1 MKFECGDLERA
12 LAVPELKQEAREH
25 LKNCPACRSE
35 LRLWNEI
42 SSAAGALHED
52 WDSPKLWPRI
62 KSAIAAEPRPRP
74 VWWSDWKVWALA
86 ASIIVA
92 AGLLFWLNRPPG
104 SFGPEQAANRDFL
117 TEQALRDVEKNE
129 AAYTQAIDRLYQ
141 LAQPRLQNASSQL
154 AVNSREK
161 LILLDAA
168 ISDVRANVQQNRFNA
183 SLQMELAALY
193 REKERTLQEL
203 VTNDRKN

>member
-12 LAVPELKQEAREH
+12 LAVPELMQEAREH

-42 SSAAGALHED
+42 SSVAGALHED
-52 WDSPKLWPRI
+52 WDSPQLWPRI

-74 VWWSDWKVWALA
+74 AWRSDWKVWALA
-86 ASIIVA
+86 ASVIVA
-92 AGLLFWLNRPPG
+92 AGLLFWLNRTPG
-104 SFGPEQAANRDFL
+104 SFGREQATNRDFL
-117 TEQALRDVEKNE
+117 TEQALQDVEKNE
-129 AAYTQAIDRLYQ
+129 AAYTEAIDRLYR
-141 LAQPRLQNASSQL
+141 LAQPRLQNASSPL

-161 LILLDAA
+161 LILLDSA

>member
-12 LAVPELKQEAREH
+12 LAVPELMQEAREH
-25 LKNCPACRSE
+25 LKNCPACRNE

-42 SSAAGALHED
+42 SSAAGALHEE
-52 WDSPKLWPRI
+52 WDSPELWPRI

-74 VWWSDWKVWALA
+74 GWWSDWKAWALA

-92 AGLLFWLNRPPG
+92 AGLLFWLNRAPG
-104 SFGPEQAANRDFL
+104 SLGREQAANRDFL

-129 AAYTQAIDRLYQ
+129 AAYAQAIDRLYR
-141 LAQPRLQNASSQL
+141 LAEPRLQDANSPL

-161 LILLDAA
+161 LILLDSA
-168 ISDVRANVQQNRFNA
+168 ISDIRANVQQNRFNA

-193 REKERTLQEL
+193 REKERTLQQL
-203 VTNDRKN
+203 VTHDRTN

>member
-12 LAVPELKQEAREH
+12 LAVPELMQEAREH
-25 LKNCPACRSE
+25 LKNCPACRNE

-42 SSAAGALHED
+42 SSAAGALHEE
-52 WDSPKLWPRI
+52 WDSPELWPRI

-74 VWWSDWKVWALA
+74 VWWSDWKAWALA

-92 AGLLFWLNRPPG
+92 AGLLFWLNRAPG
-104 SFGPEQAANRDFL
+104 SLGREQAANRDFL

-129 AAYTQAIDRLYQ
+129 AAYAQAIDRLYR
-141 LAQPRLQNASSQL
+141 LAEPRLQDANSPL

-161 LILLDAA
+161 LILLDSA
-168 ISDVRANVQQNRFNA
+168 ISDIRANVQQNRFNA

-193 REKERTLQEL
+193 REKERTLQQL
-203 VTNDRKN
+203 VTHDRTN

>member
-12 LAVPELKQEAREH
+12 LAVPELMQEAREH
-25 LKNCPACRSE
+25 LKSCPACRNE

-42 SSAAGALHED
+42 SSAASALHED
-52 WDSPKLWPRI
+52 WDSPELWPRI

-74 VWWSDWKVWALA
+74 AWLSDWKIWALA
-86 ASIIVA
+86 ASIVVA
-92 AGLLFWLNRPPG
+92 AGLLFWLNRAPG
-104 SFGPEQAANRDFL
+104 SVRQEQATNRDFL

-129 AAYTQAIDRLYQ
+129 AAYAQAIDRLYQ
-141 LAQPRLQNASSQL
+141 LAQPRLQNPRSPL

-161 LILLDAA
+161 LILLDSA
-168 ISDVRANVQQNRFNA
+168 ISDLRTNVQQNRFNA

-193 REKERTLQEL
+193 REKERTLQNL
-203 VTNDRKN
+203 VTDDRKN

>member
-12 LAVPELKQEAREH
+12 LAVPELLQEAREH
-25 LKNCPACRSE
+25 VKNCPACRSE

-42 SSAAGALHED
+42 SSAASALHEE
-52 WDSPKLWPRI
+52 WSSPELWPRI
-62 KSAIAAEPRPRP
+62 KSAIALEPRPTP
-74 VWWSDWKVWALA
+74 VWWTDWKVWALA
-86 ASIIVA
+86 ASVIVA
-92 AGLLFWLNRPPG
+92 AGLLFWLNRTPG
-104 SFGPEQAANRDFL
+104 SFSREQAGNRDFL
-117 TEQALRDVEKNE
+117 TEQALQDVEKNE
-129 AAYTQAIDRLYQ
+129 AAYTQAIDRLYR
-141 LAQPRLQNASSQL
+141 LAQPRLQNAGTPL

-161 LILLDAA
+161 LILLDSA
-168 ISDVRANVQQNRFNA
+168 IWDVRANVQQNRFNA

>member
-12 LAVPELKQEAREH
+12 LAVPELMQEAREH
-25 LKNCPACRSE
+25 LKNCPACRNE

-42 SSAAGALHED
+42 SAAAVALHED
-52 WDSPKLWPRI
+52 WDSPELWPRI
-62 KSAIAAEPRPRP
+62 KSAIAAEPRQRP
-74 VWWSDWKVWALA
+74 AWWSDWKMWALA
-86 ASIIVA
+86 ASIVVA
-92 AGLLFWLNRPPG
+92 AGLLFWLNWRPG
-104 SFGPEQAANRDFL
+104 NFRHEQAANRDFL

-141 LAQPRLQNASSQL
+141 LAEPKLQDARTPR
-154 AVNSREK
+154 AVNSRER
-161 LILLDAA
+161 LILLDSA
-168 ISDVRANVQQNRFNA
+168 ISDLRTNVQQNRFNA

>member
-12 LAVPELKQEAREH
+12 LAVPELMQEARDH

-52 WDSPKLWPRI
+52 WASPELWPRI

-92 AGLLFWLNRPPG
+92 AGLLFWLNRAPG
-104 SFGPEQAANRDFL
+104 TFGPEQAANRDFL
-117 TEQALRDVEKNE
+117 TERALQDVEKNE

-141 LAQPRLQNASSQL
+141 LAQPRLQNARSPL

-161 LILLDAA
+161 LILLDSA
-168 ISDVRANVQQNRFNA
+168 ISDVRTNVQQNRFNA

>member
-12 LAVPELKQEAREH
+12 LAVPELLHEAREH
-25 LKNCPACRSE
+25 LKNCPACRNE

-52 WDSPKLWPRI
+52 WDSPELWPRI
-62 KSAIAAEPRPRP
+62 KSAIDAEPRQRP
-74 VWWSDWKVWALA
+74 VWWSDWKMWALA
-86 ASIIVA
+86 ASIVVA
-92 AGLLFWLNRPPG
+92 AGLLFWLNWGPG
-104 SFGPEQAANRDFL
+104 NFGHEQAANRDFL

-129 AAYTQAIDRLYQ
+129 AAYTRAIDRLYQ
-141 LAQPRLQNASSQL
+141 LAEPKLQNARSPL

-161 LILLDAA
+161 LILLDSA
-168 ISDVRANVQQNRFNA
+168 ISDLRTNVQQNRFNA

>member
-12 LAVPELKQEAREH
+12 LAVPELMQEAREH

-42 SSAAGALHED
+42 SSVAGALHED
-52 WDSPKLWPRI
+52 WDSPQLWPRI

-74 VWWSDWKVWALA
+74 VWRSDWKVWALA
-86 ASIIVA
+86 ASVIVA
-92 AGLLFWLNRPPG
+92 AGLLFWLNRAPG
-104 SFGPEQAANRDFL
+104 SFGREQATNRDFL
-117 TEQALRDVEKNE
+117 TEQALQDVEKNE
-129 AAYTQAIDRLYQ
+129 AAYTEAIDRLYR
-141 LAQPRLQNASSQL
+141 LAQPRLQNASSPL

-161 LILLDAA
+161 LILLDSA

>member
-12 LAVPELKQEAREH
+12 LAVPELLHEAREH
-25 LKNCPACRSE
+25 LKSCPACRNE

-42 SSAAGALHED
+42 SSTAGALHED
-52 WDSPKLWPRI
+52 WDSPELWPRI
-62 KSAIAAEPRPRP
+62 KSAIAAEPKQRP
-74 VWWSDWKVWALA
+74 VWWSDWKMWALA
-86 ASIIVA
+86 ASIVVA
-92 AGLLFWLNRPPG
+92 AGLLFWLNWGPG
-104 SFGPEQAANRDFL
+104 NFGQEQAANRDFL

-129 AAYTQAIDRLYQ
+129 AAYTRAIDRLYQ
-141 LAQPRLQNASSQL
+141 LAEPKLQNARSPL

-161 LILLDAA
+161 LILLDSA
-168 ISDVRANVQQNRFNA
+168 ISELRTNVQQNRFNA